1 MAAVCLQF
9 FVYNS
14 AAKVDGGRESMV
26 FLGRSLA
33 ALQTTTFLFFFRH
46 FTLKKI
52 EKSTSHRRHFERLN
66 VNTQQIVGFSCERS
80 A

>member
-1 MAAVCLQF
+1 MPLDHQQRTRSYDAGHDKAHNMAAVCLQF

-33 ALQTTTFLFFFRH
+33 ALQTTTFWFFFDI
-46 FTLKKI
+46 L
-52 EKSTSHRRHFERLN
+52 
-66 VNTQQIVGFSCERS
+66 C
-80 A
+80 